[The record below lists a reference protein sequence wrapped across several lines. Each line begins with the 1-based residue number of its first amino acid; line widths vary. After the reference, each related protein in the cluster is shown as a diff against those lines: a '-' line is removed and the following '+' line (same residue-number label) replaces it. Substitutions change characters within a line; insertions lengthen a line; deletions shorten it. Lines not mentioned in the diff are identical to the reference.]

1 MPKTKEKPLLAS
13 QIQEALKNRQNV
25 EIRGKSVA
33 VRKLLDELITV
44 AHGKAMI
51 PAAHE
56 EDHTIYI
63 QSNIAFPPSDKI
75 TPEGVMRQVLQTYG
89 WPMTSHLGSQQFY
102 FGKLLKE
109 LLHDRVV
116 PVFLFEHPEV
126 MKKKAFSVLQ
136 ILSEYMM
143 GRTPVGIPSIVCI
156 TERGRPVASLTAS
169 SLIIEL
175 EDQLTRSDITGL
187 IEESFPGLS
196 NAFEASVIKELEKLP
211 SLPVIKT
218 AIKDLV
224 RYKNKLG
231 LDTIG
236 EELMNQWRLDRKQ
249 RRKYAPAE
257 A

>member
-1 MPKTKEKPLLAS
+1 MPKTKEKPVFAA

-25 EIRGKSVA
+25 ELRGKSVA
-33 VRKLLDELITV
+33 VKKLLDELITV
-44 AHGKAMI
+44 SNGKSFI

-56 EDHTIYI
+56 EDYTIQI
-63 QSNIAFPPSDKI
+63 LSNIVFPDKI
-75 TPEGVMRQVLQTYG
+75 TPENVMRQTLQVFGWPIVLQSGFTR
-89 WPMTSHLGSQQFY
+89 FY

-109 LLHDRVV
+109 LLHDRVL
-116 PVFLFEHPEV
+116 PVFLFEHSEV
-126 MKKKAFSVLQ
+126 LRRNRAFVILKL
-136 ILSEYMM
+136 LSEYMM
-143 GRTPVGIPSIVCI
+143 ERTPVGIPSIICI
-156 TERGRPVASLTAS
+156 TERGRPITTLSSS

-175 EDQLTRSDITGL
+175 ENQLTKSDIVGL

-196 NAFEASVIKELEKLP
+196 KRFEGSVIKELEKLP
-211 SLPVIKT
+211 SLPVIQT

-224 RYKNKLG
+224 RYMNKLG

>member
-33 VRKLLDELITV
+33 VRKLLDELITIS
-44 AHGKAMI
+44 HGKALI

-56 EDHTIYI
+56 EDHTISI
-63 QSNIAFPPSDKI
+63 QSNVSFPPSDKI
-75 TPEGVMRQVLQTYG
+75 TTEGVMRQVLQVYG
-89 WPMTSHLGSQQFY
+89 WPVPSHVGYTQFY

-126 MKKKAFSVLQ
+126 MKMKAFSILQ
-136 ILSEYMM
+136 ILSEYTM
-143 GRTPVGIPSIVCI
+143 GRTPVGIPSIICI

-175 EDQLTRSDITGL
+175 EDQLTKSDIVGL

-196 NAFEASVIKELEKLP
+196 KIFEASVIKELEKLP
-211 SLPVIKT
+211 SLPAIKT

-224 RYKNKLG
+224 RYMNKLG

-236 EELMNQWRLDRKQ
+236 EELLNHWRQGRKQ